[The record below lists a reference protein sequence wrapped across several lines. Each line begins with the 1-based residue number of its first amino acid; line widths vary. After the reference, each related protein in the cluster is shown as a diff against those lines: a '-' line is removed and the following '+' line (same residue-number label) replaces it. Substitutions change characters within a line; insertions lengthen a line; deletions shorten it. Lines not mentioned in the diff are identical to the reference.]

1 MKDRWTPNGE
11 PTPCARRMYLLYI
24 LGLVLLLVGGGG
36 WGGLSSAELSHS
48 QKCGF
53 SYIACHLTKKAD

>member
-24 LGLVLLLVGGGG
+24 LGLVLLLVGGGAI
-36 WGGLSSAELSHS
+36 SSAELSQS

-53 SYIACHLTKKAD
+53 SYLAYHLTKGKG